1 MINILFISNYPKDNQ
16 HSMKRYA
23 DTHAKILKTNKDINI
38 EHFPIK
44 DIIFNNKNNKFFR
57 FFNKYIF
64 FSIYIFFKSLRYDLI
79 HISDQGN
86 AFLKLFIFKKTVIT
100 CHDLILYK
108 KKKNSFKEKLYS
120 NLNLIGMKLADQII
134 AVSKNTKKDLYKIL
148 KKKINYIYT
157 PVFEKK
163 VKLSNFS
170 NTKKYLLHIGSIYYK
185 NRMMA
190 FKILKKLISL
200 NYNYYLNCIGKLN
213 YDEKKFLLNENLLK
227 RVKLYNNIRNVK
239 KKRIFQ
245 SSRCLIVTS
254 IYEGYGFPILE
265 AYSLKVPVVSSN
277 KGSLKEICTPFSMV
291 KKYNVLNYV
300 KKILIID
307 KNIFL
312 RNKIIKKNTI
322 ILRKINNVKNY
333 KLFYKNI
340 YTNILR

>member
-1 MINILFISNYPKDNQ
+1 M
-16 HSMKRYA
+16 
-23 DTHAKILKTNKDINI
+23 
-38 EHFPIK
+38 
-44 DIIFNNKNNKFFR
+44 
-57 FFNKYIF
+57 
-64 FSIYIFFKSLRYDLI
+64 
-79 HISDQGN
+79 
-86 AFLKLFIFKKTVIT
+86 
-100 CHDLILYK
+100 
-108 KKKNSFKEKLYS
+108 
-120 NLNLIGMKLADQII
+120 
-134 AVSKNTKKDLYKIL
+134 
-148 KKKINYIYT
+148 
-157 PVFEKK
+157 
-163 VKLSNFS
+163 
-170 NTKKYLLHIGSIYYK
+170 
-185 NRMMA
+185 
-190 FKILKKLISL
+190 
-200 NYNYYLNCIGKLN
+200 
-213 YDEKKFLLNENLLK
+213 
-227 RVKLYNNIRNVK
+227 YNNISNFK